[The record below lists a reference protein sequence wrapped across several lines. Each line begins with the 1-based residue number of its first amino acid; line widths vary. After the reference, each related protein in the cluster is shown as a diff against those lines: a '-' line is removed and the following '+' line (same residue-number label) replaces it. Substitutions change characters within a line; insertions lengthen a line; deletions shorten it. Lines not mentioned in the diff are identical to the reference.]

1 MTESGA
7 NMAGEPGE
15 VTVLLHRWRNGDK
28 EAESQLFRLL
38 MPELH
43 KIAGCCFR
51 SERPGHTIQ
60 PTALVN
66 EAFLRLASAKN
77 IAWHD
82 RGHFLAVA
90 ARVMRR
96 VLIDHA
102 RSRPT
107 VKFVPMEGLP
117 AQIRDNHTPLELMIT
132 LDVLL
137 DELEL
142 ESPEKRTIVD
152 LKNVIGLTDPEVAKV
167 LNISLRTV
175 QREWHDARVWLF
187 KRISERGWKAA
198 LNTNK

>member
-1 MTESGA
+1 MPV
-7 NMAGEPGE
+7 EPGE
-15 VTVLLHRWRNGDK
+15 VTVLLHRWREGDK
-28 EAESQLFRLL
+28 EAESLLFELL

-51 SERPGHTIQ
+51 GERPGNTIQ

-66 EAFLRLASAKN
+66 EAFFRLAAAKS

-96 VLIDHA
+96 LLIDQA

-107 VKFVPMEGLP
+107 VKFTPMESLP
-117 AQIRDNHTPLELMIT
+117 ERIRDNHTPLELAIT
-132 LDVLL
+132 LDTLL
-137 DELEL
+137 DELEA
-142 ESPEKRTIVD
+142 ESRQKRTIVD
-152 LKNVIGLTDPEVAKV
+152 LKNIVGLTDPEVAKV

-187 KRISERGWKAA
+187 KRITAGGWKAA
-198 LNTNK
+198 PNTNR